1 MLLAKRSNLLSH
13 LPFFDNHR
21 NFKPWFSLSA
31 SNSLRKKISTTNCA
45 IFRCNKQFMELFFIF
60 IASLNSPAKTGPKK
74 KKSFFE
80 RGNAQSHQFARGF
93 PSGKKRGV
101 AWVRTRAPWC
111 PRPSANQL
119 SQKKHP
125 PHRSWKK
132 VRVFSPNLVS
142 QTYLIGK
149 CHF

>member
-1 MLLAKRSNLLSH
+1 MKG
-13 LPFFDNHR
+13 
-21 NFKPWFSLSA
+21 NFVTGKTDFSEYARFERESA
-31 SNSLRKKISTTNCA
+31 AFERGTAHHCRIPKGNGQKIDFS
-45 IFRCNKQFMELFFIF
+45 IFRFFEGESDRRDLGKGLAPQNAGF
-60 IASLNSPAKTGPKK
+60 EPRKGQKK

-101 AWVRTRAPWC
+101 GWVRTRAPWC

-125 PHRSWKK
+125 PDRSWKK
-132 VRVFSPNLVS
+132 VRVFSPNLV
-142 QTYLIGK
+142 
-149 CHF
+149 